1 MQPAIPAARPI
12 PNVKPVLATLFG
24 IPAAIIVLAAARG
37 EPAPVVGE
45 GAGALIALWVVGS
58 AMCALGMSSMRER
71 FGVGRAN
78 LTGSPLGLLAT
89 ALIFSGLFGWP
100 LLLRP
105 IADALGGSE
114 TVPLVR
120 AAIVG
125 VGAVMVVKWTIAWLS
140 YLPGRAPTR
149 HAVSAR

>member
-1 MQPAIPAARPI
+1 MQSARPAARSV

-24 IPAAIIVLAAARG
+24 VPAAVIVLAAARG
-37 EPAPVVGE
+37 EPAPLVGE
-45 GAGALIALWVVGS
+45 GAAALIALWVLGS
-58 AMCALGMSSMRER
+58 AMCALGISSMRER
-71 FGVGRAN
+71 FGLGRAN

-105 IADALGGSE
+105 IADALGGGES
-114 TVPLVR
+114 VPLVR

-125 VGAVMVVKWTIAWLS
+125 VGGVMVVKWTIAWLA
-140 YLPGRAPTR
+140 YLPR
-149 HAVSAR
+149 HAASR

>member
-1 MQPAIPAARPI
+1 MQPAIPAARSI
-12 PNVKPVLATLFG
+12 PNIKPVAATLFG

-37 EPAPVVGE
+37 EPAPVVGD
-45 GAGALIALWVVGS
+45 GVAALVAIWVLGS
-58 AMCALGMSSMRER
+58 AMCALGMSSMRGR

-89 ALIFSGLFGWP
+89 ALILSGLFGWP

-105 IADALGGSE
+105 IADALGGAE
-114 TVPLVR
+114 GVPLTR

-125 VGAVMVVKWTIAWLS
+125 VGGVMVAKWMIAWLS
-140 YLPGRAPTR
+140 YLPGR
-149 HAVSAR
+149 VARRDEVMAR